1 MTPPR
6 NWLGAACRAL
16 MLGAVWAGPALAA
29 PPESQAFVPYSY
41 VDPLSRLEVF
51 RCLVPKGWKV
61 EGKVKWSANPAL
73 PVQSRFRFH
82 DPGSVAEVN
91 LFPTQAF
98 FWTDNATFLGTNPP
112 GTLRFNTLV
121 ARPVDLDAAFDR
133 LLVPSIRKGAAG
145 LSVGDRKRLP
155 DLARLAAGDPTPGVR
170 ASAQAGKVRL
180 AYQERGT
187 AIEEDL
193 FASVANFRIDLPG
206 SAMSR
211 PYFIDYWYVDHVFSF
226 RAEKGQLAARSKTF
240 QTVILSMKV
249 NPKWFA
255 KVVHTKEALAQAFAR
270 STRAIGD
277 IGTTVASAGTNL
289 REEQMRDWGRRQSI
303 QDRVVQAQSDGIRGV
318 DRFVD
323 PHSGNEVELPSGY
336 GRAWA
341 NNLGEYIVTESPSYN
356 PNVGSNLH
364 WEEMSGGR

>member
-1 MTPPR
+1 LTLGQGSRVRRSPP
-6 NWLGAACRAL
+6 A
-16 MLGAVWAGPALAA
+16 
-29 PPESQAFVPYSY
+29 SQAFVPYSY

-61 EGKVKWSANPAL
+61 EGQVQWSPNPAL

-133 LLVPSIRKGAAG
+133 LLVPSIRKDAAG
-145 LSVGDRKRLP
+145 LSVGDRRRLP

-180 AYQERGT
+180 AYQERGK

-193 FASVANFRIDLPG
+193 FASVASFRIELPG

-226 RAEKGQLAARSKTF
+226 RAEKGQLASRSKTF

-270 STRAIGD
+270 STR
-277 IGTTVASAGTNL
+277 
-289 REEQMRDWGRRQSI
+289 
-303 QDRVVQAQSDGIRGV
+303 VVSDGIRGV

-336 GRAWA
+336 GQAWA
-341 NNLGEYIVTESPSYN
+341 NNLGEYIVTDSPSYN

-364 WEEMSGGR
+364 WEAMSAGR